1 MNKDEELTKELY
13 EALKETMDSIKSA
26 FGNSGYYQFM
36 KYAAKN
42 NGTKNWYSKSITALK
57 KYEKL
62 NNIHQ

>member
-1 MNKDEELTKELY
+1 MNEDLTKELY

-26 FGNSGYYQFM
+26 FGNSGYYQFTE
-36 KYAAKN
+36 YAAKE
-42 NGTKNWYSKSITALK
+42 NGTINWYSKSIAALK